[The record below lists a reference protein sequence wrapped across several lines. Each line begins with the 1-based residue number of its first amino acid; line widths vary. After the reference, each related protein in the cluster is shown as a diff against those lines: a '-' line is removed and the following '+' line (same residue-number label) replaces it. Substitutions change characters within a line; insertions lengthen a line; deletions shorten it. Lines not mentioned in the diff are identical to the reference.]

1 MQVTLTVQFTV
12 GARDTSAHL
21 FCFAPPPGDPT
32 QLFQHVLLPGATL
45 TTSLV
50 VTTYAGHVWILIG
63 LPSKS
68 ILARFAVPCAA
79 PTLLIQAHG
88 DDAPTSEQQLQSPPQ
103 RLRSPPQQGSQLQQP
118 QLSVSAPASLQSRR
132 ALVHD
137 LVSRAIANVLSC
149 LPRRDQ
155 PKGARSQAAK
165 RRRWAKRRA
174 KLAATANRAATDIHS
189 TSTAPCSSST
199 THDPAAALREAA
211 LREHLL
217 QRQLKS
223 AQLRVKAER
232 QRSRR
237 ELKLAVARGQQAA
250 RRATKA
256 AARKRKAARAAAA
269 RAMANRAVKR
279 PPATGELHHSGAK
292 KRRATLANMA

>member
-1 MQVTLTVQFTV
+1 MCVSPLTVAAVKGRLDVCTSFGGEAV
-12 GARDTSAHL
+12 GI
-21 FCFAPPPGDPT
+21 FKICIP
-32 QLFQHVLLPGATL
+32 
-45 TTSLV
+45 
-50 VTTYAGHVWILIG
+50 
-63 LPSKS
+63 
-68 ILARFAVPCAA
+68 
-79 PTLLIQAHG
+79 
-88 DDAPTSEQQLQSPPQ
+88 
-103 RLRSPPQQGSQLQQP
+103 
-118 QLSVSAPASLQSRR
+118 
-132 ALVHD
+132 
-137 LVSRAIANVLSC
+137 
-149 LPRRDQ
+149 
-155 PKGARSQAAK
+155 
-165 RRRWAKRRA
+165 A